1 MFFDTD
7 ILSMLGKIRSI
18 HLVRKL
24 FSKSELLITFE
35 VYNEL
40 LRARE
45 VGYDFVDDI
54 LAQGIR
60 VMYLD
65 PDLVIEYEKRKEELK
80 NLHTGELTSILLCK
94 KMGMDFATNDNKAKI
109 FCKEYG
115 VGWIDI
121 IDILRLCYL
130 KKILERSE
138 IEKLI
143 IDIEEKDRTRIS
155 KAERIFADIE
165 NEK

>member
-7 ILSMLGKIRSI
+7 ILSMLGKTGSTAILS
-18 HLVRKL
+18 KL

-45 VGYDFVDDI
+45 AGYDFVDDI
-54 LAQGIR
+54 LAQGFR
-60 VMYLD
+60 VMHLD
-65 PDLVIEYEKRKEELK
+65 PDLFKEYEQKKKELK
-80 NLHTGELTSILLCK
+80 NIHAGELTSILLCK
-94 KMGMDFATNDNKAKI
+94 KIGMDFATNDNKAKK

-115 VGWIDI
+115 VEWIDI

-130 KKILERSE
+130 KKLLERSE

-143 IDIEEKDRTRIS
+143 SDIEEKDMTRIRNI
-155 KAERIFADIE
+155 ERIFADIE

>member
-7 ILSMLGKIRSI
+7 ILSMLGKTGSTA
-18 HLVRKL
+18 LLSKL
-24 FSKSELLITFE
+24 FSKSELLISFE

-54 LAQGIR
+54 LTKGFR

-65 PDLVIEYEKRKEELK
+65 PDLVIEYDQKKEELK

-94 KMGMDFATNDNKAKI
+94 KMGMDFATNDNKAKK

-115 VGWIDI
+115 VEWIDI

-130 KKILERSE
+130 KKLLERSE

-143 IDIEEKDRTRIS
+143 SDIEEKDRTRIR
-155 KAERIFADIE
+155 KKERIFADIE
-165 NEK
+165 NEN